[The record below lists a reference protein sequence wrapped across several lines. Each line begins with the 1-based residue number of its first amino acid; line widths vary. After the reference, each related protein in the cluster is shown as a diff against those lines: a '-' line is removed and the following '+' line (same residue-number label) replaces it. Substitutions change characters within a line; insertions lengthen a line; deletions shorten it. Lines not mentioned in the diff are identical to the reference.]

1 MLEKCKNSL
10 FKATQAVTS
19 VALVAMVVL
28 TIAEIV
34 TRQVFNASLLIV
46 DEYCGYLMVVL
57 AYWGAVNA
65 FMDGEFVRVDALF
78 DRLSAKQKEISNF
91 FFTICFA
98 VANGLVT
105 RYAWSNTLKTI
116 RRGDVAATIAQTP
129 LAIPKLC
136 MSIGLT
142 MLEIAL
148 FFHIIGFIRERI
160 VKHKESEK

>member
-1 MLEKCKNSL
+1 MLEKCENGL
-10 FKATQAVTS
+10 YKATQAITS
-19 VALVAMVVL
+19 VALVAMVIL

-34 TRQVFNASLLIV
+34 IRQVFNASLLIV

-78 DRLSAKQKEISNF
+78 DRLSAKQKEIANF

-98 VANGLVT
+98 VANGLVA

-116 RRGDVAATIAQTP
+116 KRGDVSATIAQTP
-129 LAIPKLC
+129 LTVPKLC
-136 MSIGLT
+136 MAIGLT
-142 MLEIAL
+142 MLEIVL
-148 FFHIIGFIRERI
+148 IFRIIEFIQERI